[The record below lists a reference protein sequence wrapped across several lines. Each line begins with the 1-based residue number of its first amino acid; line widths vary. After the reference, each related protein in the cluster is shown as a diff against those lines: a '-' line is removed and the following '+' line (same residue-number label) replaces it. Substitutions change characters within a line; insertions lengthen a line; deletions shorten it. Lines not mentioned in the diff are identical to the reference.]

1 MSNATPMTPSAN
13 AADSHYPL
21 RLLERI
27 SYGAGDFGCSMYWVV
42 FAQYLMYFYTDVA
55 GLPVA
60 AVSTMLLVSRLWDTI
75 NDPMMGLIADRTKSR
90 HGRYRPW
97 LIWMILPLVIS
108 GVLVFTIPDISAKG
122 KLIYAYITYNLVGMV
137 YTSINLPFA
146 ALMGVMSSNEKE
158 RTILASF
165 RYIGSNL
172 GNLIPQLTIFAIVG
186 FFGAN
191 HLQAGYAAAMV
202 CYGLLAAVL
211 LWVAFRNT
219 TERVA
224 VPASVGSGSVAS
236 DVGMLLKNIP
246 WVILA
251 VVGLLTLVWISIRFA
266 ATVYYFKY
274 NVGDE
279 TLAST
284 FFALGTVGMMAGI
297 ACTKWVVQLVG
308 DKRRAYMLANILAAL
323 SIGCFY
329 FVETGDVFVMF
340 AVQLLTSLLIGPILP
355 LMYSLFA
362 DSADYGEWK
371 FNKRTTGLIF
381 AAGSASNK
389 MGWTF
394 GGSFGGYL
402 LAWYGYQANVVQN
415 EATLYCIRSLMSW
428 IPALAALLSA
438 VIIYFYPITDVKMR
452 EISADLA
459 LRRAKRNN

>member
-1 MSNATPMTPSAN
+1 MSNATPVTPSAN

-60 AVSTMLLVSRLWDTI
+60 AVSTMLLVTRLWDTI

-90 HGRYRPW
+90 HGCYRPW
-97 LIWMILPLVIS
+97 LIWMMAPLVIS
-108 GVLVFTIPDISAKG
+108 GILVFTIPDISAKG
-122 KLIYAYITYNLVGMV
+122 KLIYAYITYTLVGMV
-137 YTSINLPFA
+137 YTAINLPFA

-165 RYIGSNL
+165 RYLGSNL

-191 HLQAGYAAAMV
+191 NQQTGYAAAMV
-202 CYGLLAAVL
+202 CYGLLAAIL

-224 VPASVGSGSVAS
+224 VPVNVDNGSVVS
-236 DVGMLLKNIP
+236 DLRILLRNIP

-251 VVGLLTLVWISIRFA
+251 IVGVLTLVWISIRFS

-274 NVGDE
+274 NIGNQA
-279 TLAST
+279 LSST

-308 DKRRAYMLANILAAL
+308 DKRRAYMLVNVLAAV
-323 SIGCFY
+323 SIGGFY
-329 FVETGDVFVMF
+329 FVRPGDVYVMF

-371 FNKRTTGLIF
+371 FGKRTTGLIF

-394 GGSFGGYL
+394 GGSIGGYI
-402 LAWYGYQANVVQN
+402 LAWYGYKANVVQN
-415 EATLYCIRSLMSW
+415 EGTLYCIRSLMSW
-428 IPALAALLSA
+428 IPALFACVS
-438 VIIYFYPITDVKMR
+438 VVTIYFYPISDAKLDVIAG
-452 EISADLA
+452 ELA
-459 LRRAKRNN
+459 LQRAKRKD